1 MADLYHIKCGKRIN
15 FANPPIITTS
25 KVIVCDTDFWIL
37 HWFNQDSNSEST
49 KLILGVFCM
58 EQQEIQS
65 DTSEIKTSIKQ
76 TAIIA
81 HWDDGFVLGT
91 CKIN

>member
-1 MADLYHIKCGKRIN
+1 
-15 FANPPIITTS
+15 
-25 KVIVCDTDFWIL
+25 
-37 HWFNQDSNSEST
+37 
-49 KLILGVFCM
+49 M

>member
-1 MADLYHIKCGKRIN
+1 MILTFGFFTDSIRTAILKVQAHIRC
-15 FANPPIITTS
+15 F
-25 KVIVCDTDFWIL
+25 L
-37 HWFNQDSNSEST
+37 HQF
-49 KLILGVFCM
+49 M

-81 HWDDGFVLGT
+81 HWDDRFVLGT